1 MAIALCFK
9 PARTTS
15 NLIQPEEPIM
25 SKHIVYCA
33 DGTWNHPNQDKN
45 HDHSVDP
52 TNVYKLFM
60 CLKGELSTE
69 SLLAA
74 DEQEKH
80 WEVDGVA
87 RQAAKYI
94 HGVGDSRNAIVKAIG
109 GAFGAGVIARVV
121 RGYTFISR
129 NYEPGDDIHIAGFSR
144 GAYTARA
151 LAGLVASQGLLAKP
165 LTVDKELAYK
175 KGCEAWHRYRK
186 ATLSKPSALALLAE
200 AVSNLPAFLSQNTL
214 KAEDLVPVDRISTVA
229 VWDTVGA
236 MGFPEFASDGK
247 RTDAFQ
253 FADTKLSLKVNL
265 GFHALAL
272 DERRHDFV
280 PTLWDTASHVTQ
292 VIFPGAHS
300 DVGGGYPMSNGESGL
315 SDGALQWMIERL
327 AESGVS
333 FLDTPPIP
341 ISPDANGI
349 AHKPWS
355 HFPFNV
361 PTVFVGKRSF
371 PATVTFHPSVQK
383 RMSAGHVIGEP
394 GEAPAPY
401 APDNFPPV

>member
-1 MAIALCFK
+1 
-9 PARTTS
+9 
-15 NLIQPEEPIM
+15 M

-33 DGTWNHPNQDKN
+33 DGTWNNPTQNKD
-45 HDHSVDP
+45 HDESVDP

-60 CLKGELSTE
+60 WLNGELSPE

-74 DEQEKH
+74 DEQEKQ
-80 WEVDGVA
+80 WVVDGVV

-129 NYEPGDDIHIAGFSR
+129 KYEPGDDIHLVGFSR
-144 GAYTARA
+144 GAYTVRA
-151 LAGLVASQGLLAKP
+151 LAGLIASQGLLAKP

-175 KGCEAWHRYRK
+175 KGAEAWYRYRK
-186 ATLSKPSALALLAE
+186 ATLTKPSALALLAE
-200 AVSNLPAFLSQNTL
+200 AVSNLPAFLSQDTL
-214 KAEDLVPVDRISTVA
+214 HAEDLVPIARISTVA

-253 FADTKLSLKVNL
+253 FADTKLNSKVNK
-265 GFHALAL
+265 GFQAIAL

-280 PTLWDTASHVTQ
+280 PTLWDPAGHVTQ
-292 VIFPGAHS
+292 VIFPGAHA
-300 DVGGGYPMSNGESGL
+300 DVGGGYPISNGESGL
-315 SDGALQWMIERL
+315 SDCALVWMMQQL
-327 AESGVS
+327 AETGVS
-333 FLDTPPIP
+333 FADTPPIP
-341 ISPDANGI
+341 IKPDAAGI
-349 AHKPWS
+349 AHKPWM

-361 PTVFVGKRSF
+361 PTIFVGKRSF
-371 PATVTFHPSVQK
+371 PAGMAVDASVQK
-383 RMSAGHVIGEP
+383 RMAAGNVIGEP
-394 GEAPAPY
+394 GEGPVPY
-401 APDNFPPV
+401 APDNLP